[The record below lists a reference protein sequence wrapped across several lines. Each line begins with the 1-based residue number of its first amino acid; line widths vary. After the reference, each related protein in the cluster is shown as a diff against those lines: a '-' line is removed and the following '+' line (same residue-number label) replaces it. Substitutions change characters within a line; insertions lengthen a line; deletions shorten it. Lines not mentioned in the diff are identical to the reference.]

1 MVLAERSL
9 WVSSNSS
16 CFQIKM
22 PWKTE
27 QCICI
32 LICLRIGIH
41 FVLFQ
46 VLVIE
51 TGKFLKKQ
59 VTMYLSE
66 YPLEGNLRHCKSGEM
81 LFLGGVPGLNVIF

>member
-1 MVLAERSL
+1 MVLAESL

-32 LICLRIGIH
+32 LMCLRIVIR
-41 FVLFQ
+41 FLLFQ

-51 TGKFLKKQ
+51 MGKFLKRQ
-59 VTMYLSE
+59 VTMCLSE
-66 YPLEGNLRHCKSGEM
+66 CPLEGNLRHCKSREM